1 MKRMRYY
8 KVWMVTGLLAV
19 ALPSALPISAQR
31 MDEGVAHSKY
41 IQAVDEYRP
50 APGQYV
56 KRKPRIPECGIP
68 NRQKNLR
75 LQKRYTQNQ

>member
-41 IQAVDEYRP
+41 IQAVDEYSP
-50 APGQYV
+50 FAV
-56 KRKPRIPECGIP
+56 V
-68 NRQKNLR
+68 LS
-75 LQKRYTQNQ
+75 T

>member
-1 MKRMRYY
+1 MRLREIITN
-8 KVWMVTGLLAV
+8 VVGGLLCFHAFV
-19 ALPSALPISAQR
+19 SSSAQR

-56 KRKPRIPECGIP
+56 NDIPE
-68 NRQKNLR
+68 
-75 LQKRYTQNQ
+75 